1 MLNEYFSNHRG
12 YIMIRTIF
20 KGSGLVLLV
29 AVVLLTSGCAAFRQS
44 TAEVNVDNMKHYN
57 QNYDA
62 ADLRTLSTIMTNKLL
77 DSPLMASQSASPVM
91 MIEEVFNNTDEHI
104 DTRSLT
110 DQMRVKLLNSG
121 RVRFVNEVRRKAIL
135 EEQGFQE
142 KNVTPGQKVAIGK
155 QLGVQ
160 YMLTGALAKIAK
172 ESGRQVRISK
182 KVFSYYKLTMEAND
196 IETGEIKWIAEHE
209 FARETSKPLIGW

>member
-1 MLNEYFSNHRG
+1 
-12 YIMIRTIF
+12 MIRTIF